1 MLINLSQDLRKCLLL
16 EGNNGTNRTNGT
28 NGTNGLMSNYAI
40 GRYALFCPTGAVL
53 FKRLQF

>member
-40 GRYALFCPTGAVL
+40 GSIDDLYVH
-53 FKRLQF
+53 